1 MVNTNTNQ
9 DCTHNNSNNYDNNK
23 YTNTQCIDRIQYS
36 IVWSQYSIRLKERR
50 LEVRTWFLSVK
61 NSELLGLVEVI
72 GKSFS
77 SRQSAGM

>member
-9 DCTHNNSNNYDNNK
+9 DCTQNNSNNYDNNK
-23 YTNTQCIDRIQYS
+23 YTIDRIQYS

-50 LEVRTWFLSVK
+50 LEIHTWFLSVK